1 MPKVKPEEIW
11 SEYEKGNDYLNR
23 NDLFET
29 VRTNEDF
36 YEGKQ
41 WGGLNNGSMP
51 TPVFNVL
58 QRAGKWMVAT
68 IGSNDIAISMIPFS
82 ELADDIQRM
91 QPISQEIENI
101 IEIAKIKEASKLV
114 IRNAFVDGS
123 GFMMQSFNPNFETMQ
138 DVKGRVENQ
147 VIDNT
152 NVIFGNPY
160 SRDIQGQPYII
171 VTLRQ
176 HISQVKEEA
185 RRLGVSKENIELIN
199 AENDH
204 LQVNDD
210 SDNLVTVLLKFYKD
224 TKVVE
229 EKKIIVNKLGLEQEV
244 ITKKEETSVW
254 FTKTTKEVTLIQPTD
269 LGYKRYPIS
278 CFGWDV
284 IKNSYLYSSPM
295 TSVIPNQV
303 FINKSYAIAQMYGLQ
318 SAFPKILFDKSKV
331 NIDDFLNS
339 TSPQAVAG
347 LDLAGKYMDFIKI
360 PDFSNNILQLASDV
374 ISQTKD
380 CLGVTDA
387 SLGNVKPDNTSA
399 IVALQESSSVP
410 LEIQKQ
416 NFFEFW
422 EDTVRNI
429 LDIVACS
436 YGKRQ
441 VMTEDNQLALV
452 DFDMLKGLNYNLKVE
467 IGNGAQFSE
476 VAQIQTLD
484 KIAQAGWIDPDV
496 YMEAIP
502 SKYIPQKA
510 KLIES
515 YRAKVAQLAQQG
527 LPMETQSRGSTNAD
541 DVVPL

>member
-1 MPKVKPEEIW
+1 MPKTKPEEIW
-11 SEYEKGNDYLNR
+11 SEYEKGNEYLLR

-29 VRTNEDF
+29 VKTNEDF

-41 WGGLNNGSMP
+41 WGDLDNSSMP

-68 IGSNDIAISMIPFS
+68 IGSNDIAISMVPFT
-82 ELADDIQRM
+82 ELADDINRM

-101 IEIAKIKEASKLV
+101 IELAKIKESSKLV

-123 GFMMQSFNPNFETMQ
+123 GYMLQSFNPDFETMQ
-138 DVKGRVENQ
+138 AVKGRVENQ

-171 VTLRQ
+171 VVLRQ

-185 RRLGVSKENIELIN
+185 KRLGVSESDIDMIV
-199 AENDH
+199 AENEH

-224 TKVVE
+224 TTTIEEKEVVVNEFGVE
-229 EKKIIVNKLGLEQEV
+229 EEQ
-244 ITKKEETSVW
+244 IKTREETNVW
-254 FTKTTKEVTLIQPTD
+254 FTKTTQYVTLIKPRN

-278 CFGWDV
+278 CFGWDI

-318 SAFPKILFDKSKV
+318 SAFPKIIFDKSKMD
-331 NIDDFLNS
+331 IDSFLNG

-347 LDLAGKYMDFIKI
+347 LDLAGKFIDFIKI

-374 ISQTKD
+374 IAQTKD

-399 IVALQESSSVP
+399 ILALQDSSNVP

-416 NFFEFW
+416 NFYEFW

-436 YGKRQ
+436 YGERQ
-441 VMTEDNQLALV
+441 VMTEDNQLAIV
-452 DFDMLKGLNYNLKVE
+452 DFDMLRDLNYNLKVE
-467 IGNGAQFSE
+467 IGNGALFSE
-476 VAQIQTLD
+476 VAQLQTLD
-484 KIAQAGWIDPDV
+484 KIAQAGWVQPDV

-502 SKYIPQKA
+502 SKYLPQKA

-515 YRAKVAQLAQQG
+515 FRMQQEMMAQQG
-527 LPMETQSRGSTNAD
+527 MPLQPESRGSTTAD
-541 DVVPL
+541 EVVPL